1 MRTTDK
7 AFEFQFRQAG
17 LLCIRPPQHEHPK
30 LQGTSEGVPMLLNKV
45 GVSKEGGSISTCRA
59 PSKCVHQCPCGAFGC
74 CHCAM
79 NSGCKQRNAGRE
91 ALGLPKP
98 GKTDNPKA
106 KQGVWTKCSDPPDYG
121 LCLHMRWVQETLVCS
136 GPRLGIRAQ
145 EFPKRSMSTLL
156 TFSNLQ
162 QLTNCT

>member
-7 AFEFQFRQAG
+7 AFEFQFRQAR

-59 PSKCVHQCPCGAFGC
+59 PSKCVHQCPCGAFVC

-98 GKTDNPKA
+98 GSKEFGPSAATLQTTACAFTCVGCRK
-106 KQGVWTKCSDPPDYG
+106 
-121 LCLHMRWVQETLVCS
+121 RWFALVRGWES
-136 GPRLGIRAQ
+136 GPRS
-145 EFPKRSMSTLL
+145 FPKDP
-156 TFSNLQ
+156 
-162 QLTNCT
+162 